1 MKVFILPFGKINII
15 HNNIAE
21 VIINEGVV
29 MDIDMVNQYHEFL
42 LSNLE
47 SPFSLLINKEN
58 SYSYKFDA
66 QLQIANLSQVKSM
79 AVLIYNLNSEMATQ
93 ILININKGNNW
104 DIKLFKDR
112 QVALNWLHLSV
123 NNRNAV

>member
-1 MKVFILPFGKINII
+1 MKVYILPFGKINII
-15 HNNIAE
+15 HNSIAE

-29 MDIDMVNQYHEFL
+29 MDIDMVTHYHDFL
-42 LSNLE
+42 IENLE

-66 QLQIANLSQVKSM
+66 QLKIANLSEVQSM
-79 AVLIYNLNSEMATQ
+79 AVVIYNLSAEMATQ
-93 ILININKGNNW
+93 ILINLNKGNDW

-112 QVALNWLHLSV
+112 QVALDWLHHCV
-123 NNRNAV
+123 NNRNAL